1 MSELDFSTTLLNL
14 INNYSLDIDQF
25 TFLRKITDH
34 MFVKTKRFY
43 TFMFLLYT
51 FNFAIFITQISL
63 VTGDNV
69 KTMLMVQLVIQIF
82 FFINELIQIAD

>member
-25 TFLRKITDH
+25 TFLRKITDY

-51 FNFAIFITQISL
+51 FNFAIF
-63 VTGDNV
+63 VT
-69 KTMLMVQLVIQIF
+69 
-82 FFINELIQIAD
+82 